1 MKNDENPEDSRN
13 EIPEMKLDNKYSD
26 KKPGISEM
34 SEMQKEMEK
43 TKKEM
48 EKLKSVLIKKFP
60 FIQAIGVLPPQSIKI
75 FIQEEEVPKETEK
88 YMHLYVIVPEEKF
101 KETQKI
107 KKEVVSE
114 TEKIKQ
120 KIWVHVKTPIDVFEI
135 CLDSKFERYIVSYV
149 I

>member
-107 KKEVVSE
+107 KKE
-114 TEKIKQ
+114 IGRA
-120 KIWVHVKTPIDVFEI
+120 HV
-135 CLDSKFERYIVSYV
+135 
-149 I
+149 